1 MKLAYR
7 RDACASD
14 GVGAPPFAGRGDD
27 RLGKCADDSRSAA
40 GGGLKRAQDGAAEVV
55 RRLGACRLGVAD
67 NVLHHPLPLVRRQ
80 TPCVRFKIRS
90 SIADVQG
97 HRSFPSMAPAS
108 STKWAPDVDHS
119 NK

>member
-1 MKLAYR
+1 MTALASVR
-7 RDACASD
+7 MIA
-14 GVGAPPFAGRGDD
+14 APPP
-27 RLGKCADDSRSAA
+27 AA
-40 GGGLKRAQDGAAEVV
+40 AWSAQDGAAEVV

-80 TPCVRFKIRS
+80 TPAIDPIAETHRAFGCVRFKIRS

-108 STKWAPDVDHS
+108 SNQMGPRCCS
-119 NK
+119 LQ